1 MTWLVAPTK
10 PSAMKTTFPW
20 KATLVLFVAVL
31 LAYLAVFNG
40 IEYSRQRKGPWK
52 VDFLTD
58 AEGRP
63 SIGVFQEHLKLSAWL
78 EFQDERI
85 GRTNFSERVA
95 FDRPKKPV
103 PFGKVIYED
112 LTFLPG
118 VVTFDLFGHEVELL
132 PRVLIINKKETAW
145 NNVVT
150 LFATNKPA
158 VPPKPAKGYD

>member
-1 MTWLVAPTK
+1 V
-10 PSAMKTTFPW
+10 KTTFPW
-20 KATLVLFVAVL
+20 KGALVLFAAVL

-40 IEYSRQRKGPWK
+40 IEYARLRKGPWK
-52 VDFLTD
+52 VDFTTD
-58 AEGRP
+58 SNGKP
-63 SIGVFQEHLKLSAWL
+63 SLNIYQDYLKVSTRL
-78 EFQDERI
+78 EFPDEKE
-85 GRTNFSERVA
+85 TNMAERVV

-145 NNVVT
+145 NTVVT
-150 LFATNKPA
+150 LLATNKPA